1 MSYFKLG
8 EEIII
13 EGKLFTEF
21 NGMEATVTYVSPSP
35 VELISGYFGYSYKTS
50 LDTNPF
56 LYWHE
61 TSLRKKHK
69 PSTESLSSM
78 IAKLNIKSKVAGK

>member
-1 MSYFKLG
+1 MSYFKVG

-35 VELISGYFGYSYKTS
+35 VELEGGYCGYSYKTS

-61 TSLRKKHK
+61 ISLRKKHK
-69 PSTESLSSM
+69 PSTKSLSSM
-78 IAKLNIKSKVAGK
+78 IEDLTIKSKVESK